1 MDVYE
6 AINKRCSVRSYQAK
20 PVEQDKL
27 LRVLEAGRLS
37 PSARNAQNRKFIV
50 VRDATT
56 RRGLEQGSGQA
67 FVGQAPVVIAVVTP
81 EPKRLMHCG
90 VPVAPVDCAIA
101 IDHMTLAAV
110 AEGLGTCWVG
120 HFEQDA
126 CRKVLGVPDDAQII
140 ELLTLGYPSTGAEA
154 PKDKA
159 QARKPLTELVCWDK
173 YST

>member
-37 PSARNAQNRKFIV
+37 PSARNAQNRKFV
-50 VRDATT
+50 VVQDAAT
-56 RRGLEQGSGQA
+56 RQGLEQASGQA
-67 FVGQAPVVIAVVTP
+67 FVGQAPVVIAVVTT
-81 EPKRLMHCG
+81 EPKRIMHCG
-90 VPVAPVDCAIA
+90 VPAGPVDCAIA

-126 CRKVLGVPDDAQII
+126 CRKVLNVPDDAQII
-140 ELLTLGYPSTGAEA
+140 EMLTVGYPAAGAEA
-154 PKDKA
+154 PKAK
-159 QARKPLTELVCWDK
+159 ARKPLTELVCWDK